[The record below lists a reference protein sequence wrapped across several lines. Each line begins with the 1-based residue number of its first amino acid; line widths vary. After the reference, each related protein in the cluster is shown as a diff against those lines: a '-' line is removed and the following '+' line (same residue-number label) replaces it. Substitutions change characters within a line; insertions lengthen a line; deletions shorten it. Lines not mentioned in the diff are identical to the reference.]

1 MAARSKQGSGKT
13 AKGRKDRKDGKGKVA
28 KKRAP
33 LLTHAQVEIFR
44 KFMGVALGL
53 FALFTLIALVSYLFT
68 WQTDQSLL
76 SDGAQAEAA
85 VNGGGRFG
93 FGWARLL
100 MTRLFGIGAFA
111 AVVILGGASLLCFRR
126 RVRFW
131 RLLFVT
137 AFGAVIV
144 SLAASLTAGF
154 FGPDLTFG
162 EGIGGGYGT
171 AVAGWL
177 KDQAGIFGA
186 YGVLLLMAIVLLLLS
201 SNRFCNWFLKFG
213 EKTADAGAEAA
224 DGGAADEDEAAE
236 DEAAVSVE
244 DEAEDGED
252 DAQDDDLA
260 SVYDDEDDEASDVEE
275 DECEADDAALED
287 GQPDADDG
295 VVELEPFR
303 SQDTGYEE
311 LSAGPDEIRVEDM
324 PMDSNVPD
332 GGVKERYDPRLDLP
346 HYKFPGLELLN
357 DYNDKWFDVSQ
368 DELQRNNMKITSALA
383 DYRIQVQSV
392 SARKGPTVTLYEIV
406 PARGTK
412 ISQLKRL
419 EEDIA
424 RSIGVK
430 GVRVLTL
437 LNTIGIEVPN
447 EKPSVVPMKSI
458 LNDPVFRNNKFELPV
473 AMGYTISQK
482 VLAFDLTKAPHLL
495 VAGATGQGKSVGLNA
510 ILTSLLYSKHPAE
523 LKFVLVD
530 PKRVELS
537 IYRAIE
543 NHFLAMLPDGDKPI
557 LTDTSKVV
565 RTLKSLCAEMESR
578 YELLEKARVRSIS
591 DYNEKFLDRQLNPY
605 NGHKYLPYIVVVI
618 DEFAD
623 LLCTAGREI
632 EEPISRLAA
641 KARAIGIHLIIAT
654 QRPTTDVITGLIK
667 ANFPSRIA
675 FKVLSGVDSKTI
687 LDEVGAN
694 RLIGRGDMLIKL
706 AGGDEMTRVQCAFVD
721 TEEAIR
727 VSEFIGAQRGYG
739 SPYYLPECEDEEE
752 GASNSVDLG
761 RRDPLFEEAARLI
774 VASQQGSTS
783 LIQRKMEIGYNRA
796 GRIIDQL
803 EAAGII
809 GPFEGSKARKVLVQ
823 DFDQLEGIMANLDSK
838 L

>member
-1 MAARSKQGSGKT
+1 MAARSKQGPVKT
-13 AKGRKDRKDGKGKVA
+13 AKGRKDRKGS
-28 KKRAP
+28 KKRTP
-33 LLTHAQVEIFR
+33 LLSRTQMGVFR

-76 SDGAQAEAA
+76 SEGARTDAA

-111 AVVILGGASLLCFRR
+111 VVVILGGASLLCFRSR
-126 RVRFW
+126 LRFW

-137 AFGAVIV
+137 AFTAVIV

-162 EGIGGGYGT
+162 EGLGGGYGT
-171 AVAGWL
+171 AAAGWL

-186 YGVLLLMAIVLLLLS
+186 YGALLLLTLILLLLS
-201 SNRFCNWFLKFG
+201 SNRFCNWFINFG
-213 EKTADAGAEAA
+213 EKTEPAGAEASDGEESSE
-224 DGGAADEDEAAE
+224 DGGPFSMEDESE
-236 DEAAVSVE
+236 GEGGT
-244 DEAEDGED
+244 DGED
-252 DAQDDDLA
+252 EDKDGDDVEDCPEEDRMQPEDDREEDGVHSDDD
-260 SVYDDEDDEASDVEE
+260 
-275 DECEADDAALED
+275 
-287 GQPDADDG
+287 

-303 SQDTGYEE
+303 SRDIACEDM
-311 LSAGPDEIRVEDM
+311 SAGTDVIRVEDM
-324 PMDSNVPD
+324 PMDTDVPD

-346 HYKFPGLELLN
+346 HYNFPGLELLN

-565 RTLKSLCAEMESR
+565 RTLKSLCSEMESR

-727 VSEFIGAQRGYG
+727 VSEFIGSQRGYG

-752 GASNSVDLG
+752 GASGSVDLG

-823 DFDQLEGIMANLDSK
+823 DFDHLEGIIANLDSK

>member
-1 MAARSKQGSGKT
+1 MAARSKQGPGKT
-13 AKGRKDRKDGKGKVA
+13 AKGRKDRKNGRGKGA
-28 KKRAP
+28 KKQRTP
-33 LLTHAQVEIFR
+33 VFSRTQVAIFR
-44 KFMGVALGL
+44 KYMGVALGL
-53 FALFTLIALVSYLFT
+53 FALFTLIALISYLFT

-76 SDGAQAEAA
+76 SDSAQADPA
-85 VNGGGRFG
+85 VNGGGSFG

-111 AVVILGGASLLCFRR
+111 VVVILGGASLLCLRR

-131 RLLFVT
+131 RLLFVA
-137 AFGAVIV
+137 AFSAVIV

-171 AVAGWL
+171 AAAGWL
-177 KDQAGIFGA
+177 KNQVGIFGA
-186 YGVLLLMAIVLLLLS
+186 YGILLLMTIILLLLS
-201 SNRFCNWFLKFG
+201 SNRFCDWFLRFG
-213 EKTADAGAEAA
+213 EKPESCGAGDAA
-224 DGGAADEDEAAE
+224 AAE
-236 DEAAVSVE
+236 DEASGEDGTSAEDDEDVCEDGDCVDPGGEEEDCEDFDE
-244 DEAEDGED
+244 DEAD
-252 DAQDDDLA
+252 DM
-260 SVYDDEDDEASDVEE
+260 EE
-275 DECEADDAALED
+275 DMADDAGGD
-287 GQPDADDG
+287 GMSAG
-295 VVELEPFR
+295 ENVVELEPFR
-303 SQDTGYEE
+303 SQDSGYEE
-311 LSAGPDEIRVEDM
+311 MAAGPDEIQVEEM

-346 HYKFPGLELLN
+346 HYNFPGLELLN

-774 VASQQGSTS
+774 VSSQQGSTS

-823 DFDQLEGIMANLDSK
+823 DFDQLEGIIANLDSK